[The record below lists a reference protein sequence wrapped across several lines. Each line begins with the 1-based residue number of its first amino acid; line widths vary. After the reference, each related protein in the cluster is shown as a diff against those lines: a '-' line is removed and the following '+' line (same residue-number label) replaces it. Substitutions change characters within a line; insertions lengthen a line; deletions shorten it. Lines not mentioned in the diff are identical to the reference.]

1 MSRNLG
7 TAQLVALVFVPL
19 PFDFLAK
26 FLKVLAE
33 AAPGAAALNEGQSG
47 EKQADTLSIVHLRV
61 STGRVM
67 GENDY
72 LTSRT
77 FMAQGHSC

>member
-1 MSRNLG
+1 MFSIHPTNVSGGDSMSRNLG

-47 EKQADTLSIVHLRV
+47 EKA
-61 STGRVM
+61 GRYAF
-67 GENDY
+67 DC
-72 LTSRT
+72 SS
-77 FMAQGHSC
+77 QGFNRARNGRK